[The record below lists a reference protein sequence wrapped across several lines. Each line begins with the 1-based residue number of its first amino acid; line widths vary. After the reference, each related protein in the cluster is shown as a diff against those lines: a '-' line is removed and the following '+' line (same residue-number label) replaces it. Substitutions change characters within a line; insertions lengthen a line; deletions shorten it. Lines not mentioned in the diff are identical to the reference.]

1 MYFTTTEKQNR
12 KDKYTYRPKIFS
24 KDKNEQQSP
33 KMRLEQTLKS
43 GFYIQILLFLEAD
56 YVILSGHPD
65 RGTSHGEHV
74 GQ

>member
-1 MYFTTTEKQNR
+1 MG
-12 KDKYTYRPKIFS
+12 
-24 KDKNEQQSP
+24 
-33 KMRLEQTLKS
+33 LEQTLKS

-74 GQ
+74 G